1 MNWRHL
7 PVLCATVAF
16 NFAGCA
22 PVGPDYRRPV
32 IDLPAAYPEAAA
44 GSRVMQNLP
53 AKWWTLYGD
62 ATLNE
67 LVAAALANNVD
78 VRIAVAKLEEADA
91 ALREANATLFPQVDL
106 AANSSRARSS
116 ALNAQPIPPGVSA
129 IQNNQ
134 RVAALTAYEL
144 DFWGRLRRAD
154 EAARAQ
160 ALGTRYAKDVV
171 DLTLVGAVAQ
181 AYFITRS
188 IDAQIIVTRESLLA
202 REESLAVVKSRARG
216 GLASDLDVNQ
226 AEGARADA
234 AVQLKDLQRLRVLF
248 EHELGTLTGKL
259 ALKLPAGDLRTLPVP
274 PSPPADLPSSLLERR
289 PDVRVAEQALVS
301 ANAQIGVAKAAQLP
315 TFVLAASAGG
325 QSAALANLLT
335 AGAGIWSIGLTAAMP
350 IIDFGKYA
358 ARTEQAEARQRQAV
372 AFYQKSAET
381 AFREVADALSNVQ
394 QASEMETDLQARV
407 DAGRNALRLAQRRY
421 EAGYSGFLEVL
432 DSQRTANDAELA
444 LLRHRRLRLSFSLD
458 LMKSLG
464 GGWSP
469 EQANAQR

>member
-62 ATLNE
+62 ASLNE

-372 AFYQKSAET
+372 ALYQKSAET

>member
-1 MNWRHL
+1 
-7 PVLCATVAF
+7 
-16 NFAGCA
+16 
-22 PVGPDYRRPV
+22 
-32 IDLPAAYPEAAA
+32 
-44 GSRVMQNLP
+44 
-53 AKWWTLYGD
+53 
-62 ATLNE
+62 
-67 LVAAALANNVD
+67 
-78 VRIAVAKLEEADA
+78 
-91 ALREANATLFPQVDL
+91 
-106 AANSSRARSS
+106 
-116 ALNAQPIPPGVSA
+116 VSA
-129 IQNNQ
+129 IQDNQ

-188 IDAQIIVTRESLLA
+188 LDAQIIFTRESLLA

-216 GLASDLDVNQ
+216 GLASDLDINQ

-234 AVQLKDLQRLRVLF
+234 AVQLKDLQRLRILF

-259 ALKLPAGDLRTLPVP
+259 TLRLPAGDLRTLPVP

-335 AGAGIWSIGLTAAMP
+335 AGAGVWSIGLSAAMP

-372 AFYQKSAET
+372 ALYQKSAEI

-394 QASEMETDLQARV
+394 QASEMEADLQARV
-407 DAGRNALRLAQRRY
+407 DAARNALRLAQRRY

-432 DSQRTANDAELA
+432 DSQRTANEAELA

-469 EQANAQR
+469 EQVQAKR

>member
-62 ATLNE
+62 ASLNE

>member
-372 AFYQKSAET
+372 AIYQKSAET

-394 QASEMETDLQARV
+394 QASEMETDLQTRV

-421 EAGYSGFLEVL
+421 EAGYSGYLDVL
-432 DSQRTANDAELA
+432 DSQRTANESELA

-469 EQANAQR
+469 EQATAQR

>member
-372 AFYQKSAET
+372 ALYQKSAET

>member
-62 ATLNE
+62 ASLNE

-372 AFYQKSAET
+372 ALYQKSAET

-469 EQANAQR
+469 EQTTAQR

>member
-7 PVLCATVAF
+7 PVLCVTVAF

-44 GSRVMQNLP
+44 GAQVMQNLP

-62 ATLNE
+62 ASLNE

-116 ALNAQPIPPGVSA
+116 TLNAQPIPPGVSA
-129 IQNNQ
+129 TQNNQ

-226 AEGARADA
+226 AEGARADG

-407 DAGRNALRLAQRRY
+407 DAARNALRLAQRRY

-432 DSQRTANDAELA
+432 DSQRTANESELA

-469 EQANAQR
+469 EQTTAQR

>member
-62 ATLNE
+62 ASLNE

-407 DAGRNALRLAQRRY
+407 DAARNALRLAQRRY

-432 DSQRTANDAELA
+432 DSQRTANESELA

-469 EQANAQR
+469 EQATAQR

>member
-62 ATLNE
+62 ASLNE

-372 AFYQKSAET
+372 ALYQKSAET

-469 EQANAQR
+469 EQAPAQR

>member
-62 ATLNE
+62 ASLNE

-394 QASEMETDLQARV
+394 QASEMEADLQARV
-407 DAGRNALRLAQRRY
+407 DAARNALRLAQRRY

>member
-372 AFYQKSAET
+372 AIYQKSAET

-394 QASEMETDLQARV
+394 QASEMETDLQTRV

-421 EAGYSGFLEVL
+421 EAGYSGYLDVL
-432 DSQRTANDAELA
+432 DSQRTANESELA
-444 LLRHRRLRLSFSLD
+444 LLRHRRLRLSFSL
-458 LMKSLG
+458 
-464 GGWSP
+464 
-469 EQANAQR
+469 

>member
-62 ATLNE
+62 ASLNE

-407 DAGRNALRLAQRRY
+407 DAARNALRLAQRRY

-432 DSQRTANDAELA
+432 DSQRTANESELA

>member
-372 AFYQKSAET
+372 AIYQKSAET

-394 QASEMETDLQARV
+394 QASEMETDLQTRV

-421 EAGYSGFLEVL
+421 EAGYSGYLDVL
-432 DSQRTANDAELA
+432 DSQRTANESELA

-469 EQANAQR
+469 EQTTAQR

>member
-62 ATLNE
+62 ASLNE

-407 DAGRNALRLAQRRY
+407 DAARNALRLAQRRY

-469 EQANAQR
+469 EQATAQR

>member
-62 ATLNE
+62 ASLNE

-421 EAGYSGFLEVL
+421 EAGYSGYLDVL
-432 DSQRTANDAELA
+432 DSQRTANESELA

>member
-62 ATLNE
+62 ASLNE

-372 AFYQKSAET
+372 ALYQKSAET

-469 EQANAQR
+469 EQATAQR

>member
-407 DAGRNALRLAQRRY
+407 DAARNALRLAQRRY

-469 EQANAQR
+469 EQATAQR